1 MSTSR
6 SFTEYVFS
14 RFYND
19 FFSAVKEYV
28 DDNFSD
34 IDLHSNS
41 VANIDSAAL
50 VDIEVNFDY
59 FI

>member
-6 SFTEYVFS
+6 SFTEYVSS

-28 DDNFSD
+28 DENFSN
-34 IDLHSNS
+34 IDLRWI
-41 VANIDSAAL
+41 VLIT
-50 VDIEVNFDY
+50 
-59 FI
+59 